1 VIDMAWYP
9 DWVVALD
16 EVAKGIEGARVTRR
30 NAEDAVREIKKL
42 QAKITAL
49 EEEARRERR
58 AAQGSGLFSR

>member
-1 VIDMAWYP
+1 
-9 DWVVALD
+9 
-16 EVAKGIEGARVTRR
+16 VTRR